1 MVTSVEKSELAKIEP
16 KPVKIFGLEELYLKN
31 KKIYIRKKYDRKYNL

>member
-1 MVTSVEKSELAKIEP
+1 MVRSVEKSELTKIER
-16 KPVKIFGLEELYLKN
+16 KSVKIFGLEELYLKN